1 MNIPVGR
8 GQTALLSDDF
18 LSVRGSIGTFCPSG
32 QRGSKNTARTVIEA
46 CQRALLCIQ
55 WENMSIFLTT
65 LQAVLALLGIGLLG
79 FWIIGR
85 RRVPSDTLGFLS
97 SLAIDIALPL
107 LVVGN
112 LISGF
117 SPQEYP
123 DWWRMPLW
131 WLGFAVIALALSL
144 SASFLVRKEIRGE
157 FVISLFYQNG
167 LFFPILIIEGLFGR
181 ENPYLVPLFLFL
193 IFHPSMVFSTY
204 TLFFGKCIQKERLKW
219 RRIANPVL
227 VATIIGLVIGL
238 VSVNKHIPE
247 FLITIVTMVGAL
259 ATPLFMLILGGNI
272 YGDFMYKADNN
283 RRWYVREVVTFVAI
297 KNVVFPLIFLALL
310 LWLRPDST
318 IALIIM
324 LQAAVPPITAIPIF
338 VERCGGN
345 RQIASQFVL
354 ASFIFSIFS
363 IPAFMYL
370 FSRFFPIP
378 L

>member
-1 MNIPVGR
+1 V
-8 GQTALLSDDF
+8 
-18 LSVRGSIGTFCPSG
+18 SVF
-32 QRGSKNTARTVIEA
+32 V
-46 CQRALLCIQ
+46 
-55 WENMSIFLTT
+55 TT

-131 WLGFAVIALALSL
+131 WLGFAAVALALSL
-144 SASFLVRKEIRGE
+144 SASFLVRKELRGE
-157 FVISLFYQNG
+157 FIISLFYQNG
-167 LFFPILIIEGLFGR
+167 LFFPILIIEGLFGGD
-181 ENPYLVPLFLFL
+181 NPYLVSLFLFV
-193 IFHPSMVFSTY
+193 IFHPSMMFSTY
-204 TLFFGKCIQKERLKW
+204 TLFFGKRVQKERLNW

-238 VSVNKHIPE
+238 VSVNEYIPE
-247 FLITIVTMVGAL
+247 FLTTIITMVGAL

-272 YGDFMYKADNN
+272 YSDFMYKTDNK

-297 KNVVFPLIFLALL
+297 KNVVFPLVFLSLL

-318 IALIIM
+318 VALIIM

-354 ASFIFSIFS
+354 ASFVVSIFS
-363 IPAFMYL
+363 IPAAIYL
-370 FSRFFPIP
+370 FSRFFPIA